1 MNDVRLPPRAEEL
14 VKCFVGIHER
24 IDYYVVAGNEDLWIT
39 QLCAPTYEEVA
50 ALFEG
55 ASAYTHPDLIR
66 LLYRDDRYET
76 IRDRKVRLVD
86 ALESHSPRAVVEEL
100 FKHLDKFTAEDRARS
115 FLLLA
120 SELPTSV
127 AEDAGEERTEW
138 LDRIAD
144 SFEASPRAL
153 RLQLLLAASIVG
165 HEPMV
170 SLLLGDI
177 AAGDELAPNIDA
189 VEAECL
195 IEAAMNQHY
204 PIVKE
209 FLAGGSFD
217 GSKVASTGVKH
228 DMSTQEGVRARNS
241 MHNRVK
247 SDLFIP
253 AGGRPNT
260 INENNWRDYI
270 DADGKPSSGLIV
282 EGANL
287 FITPE
292 ARQLLFDNAGVVI
305 VKDSSANKCGVVCS
319 SYEIVASMLLETDE
333 FLAVK
338 DELVVEV
345 VDKLR
350 ALARVEAQ
358 LLFREYKKD
367 PTSALPPAS
376 ERISRAITRVHDA
389 VLAHFD
395 DVCEEDQQILFTL
408 IEEGVV
414 QERVRAKAKEYAQA
428 TAT

>member
-24 IDYYVVAGNEDLWIT
+24 IDYYFVAGNEDLWIT

-66 LLYRDDRYET
+66 LLYRDDRYEA
-76 IRDRKVRLVD
+76 IRGRKVRLVD

-127 AEDAGEERTEW
+127 AEDASEERTEW

-209 FLAGGSFD
+209 FL
-217 GSKVASTGVKH
+217 
-228 DMSTQEGVRARNS
+228 EGLRARNS

-292 ARQLLFDNAGVVI
+292 AR
-305 VKDSSANKCGVVCS
+305 
-319 SYEIVASMLLETDE
+319 
-333 FLAVK
+333 
-338 DELVVEV
+338 
-345 VDKLR
+345 
-350 ALARVEAQ
+350 Q

-428 TAT
+428 TATYRQFSKNLSFWTSCQVSAPTMKTPVMTTQLKNTSCRRWDTSNTTKR

>member
-1 MNDVRLPPRAEEL
+1 MERSGARPEL
-14 VKCFVGIHER
+14 
-24 IDYYVVAGNEDLWIT
+24 L
-39 QLCAPTYEEVA
+39 
-50 ALFEG
+50 
-55 ASAYTHPDLIR
+55 
-66 LLYRDDRYET
+66 
-76 IRDRKVRLVD
+76 RLVD
-86 ALESHSPRAVVEEL
+86 ESLP
-100 FKHLDKFTAEDRARS
+100 
-115 FLLLA
+115 LA
-120 SELPTSV
+120 
-127 AEDAGEERTEW
+127 
-138 LDRIAD
+138 
-144 SFEASPRAL
+144 
-153 RLQLLLAASIVG
+153 
-165 HEPMV
+165 
-170 SLLLGDI
+170 
-177 AAGDELAPNIDA
+177 
-189 VEAECL
+189 
-195 IEAAMNQHY
+195 
-204 PIVKE
+204 
-209 FLAGGSFD
+209 SFD
-217 GSKVASTGVKH
+217 GSTVASTGVKH
-228 DMSTQEGVRARNS
+228 DMSTQEGLRARNS

-414 QERVRAKAKEYAQA
+414 QERVRAKEKVYAQA

>member
-1 MNDVRLPPRAEEL
+1 MERSGARPEL
-14 VKCFVGIHER
+14 
-24 IDYYVVAGNEDLWIT
+24 L
-39 QLCAPTYEEVA
+39 
-50 ALFEG
+50 
-55 ASAYTHPDLIR
+55 
-66 LLYRDDRYET
+66 
-76 IRDRKVRLVD
+76 RLVD
-86 ALESHSPRAVVEEL
+86 ES
-100 FKHLDKFTAEDRARS
+100 
-115 FLLLA
+115 
-120 SELPTSV
+120 LPLS
-127 AEDAGEERTEW
+127 
-138 LDRIAD
+138 
-144 SFEASPRAL
+144 
-153 RLQLLLAASIVG
+153 
-165 HEPMV
+165 
-170 SLLLGDI
+170 
-177 AAGDELAPNIDA
+177 
-189 VEAECL
+189 
-195 IEAAMNQHY
+195 
-204 PIVKE
+204 
-209 FLAGGSFD
+209 SFD

-253 AGGRPNT
+253 ADGRSNT

-282 EGANL
+282 EG
-287 FITPE
+287 
-292 ARQLLFDNAGVVI
+292 QLGQQVR
-305 VKDSSANKCGVVCS
+305 CGCS

-414 QERVRAKAKEYAQA
+414 QERCVRKKRYMPKLLRL
-428 TAT
+428 TASSQEFKFLDKSTSSSPDDEDASDDN

>member
-1 MNDVRLPPRAEEL
+1 MGDVRLPPRAEEL

-24 IDYYVVAGNEDLWIT
+24 IDYYFVAGNEDLWIT

-66 LLYRDDRYET
+66 LLYRDDRYEA

-100 FKHLDKFTAEDRARS
+100 FKHLNKFTAEDRARS

-127 AEDAGEERTEW
+127 AEDASEERTEW

-165 HEPMV
+165 HESMV

-209 FLAGGSFD
+209 FLVGGRF
-217 GSKVASTGVKH
+217 STGNETRWSAVVQALEVSCTH
-228 DMSTQEGVRARNS
+228 GST
-241 MHNRVK
+241 
-247 SDLFIP
+247 DI
-253 AGGRPNT
+253 AGILLPHYLSYCPVVSACGAHHPRLLRLALA
-260 INENNWRDYI
+260 NWHFE
-270 DADGKPSSGLIV
+270 IV
-282 EGANL
+282 E
-287 FITPE
+287 
-292 ARQLLFDNAGVVI
+292 LLLQCDPRGTLCNMMGVIDTLRAEVAHGFSDAASRSEVLSI
-305 VKDSSANKCGVVCS
+305 VVGEEHDGVG
-319 SYEIVASMLLETDE
+319 D
-333 FLAVK
+333 
-338 DELVVEV
+338 LVRW
-345 VDKLR
+345 DAA
-350 ALARVEAQ
+350 ALARGI
-358 LLFREYKKD
+358 
-367 PTSALPPAS
+367 SS
-376 ERISRAITRVHDA
+376 ENT
-389 VLAHFD
+389 
-395 DVCEEDQQILFTL
+395 TL
-408 IEEGVV
+408 ILP
-414 QERVRAKAKEYAQA
+414 RV
-428 TAT
+428 